1 MRLWG
6 CIPLTLLALVALSTT
21 TQVAWNSDS
30 TIQSKTLVDVLNND
44 EDYTSLLS
52 LLQKANLIP
61 TLNKLNGSTLFAP
74 TNDAIKR
81 HDLWRSALEYPNL
94 LKDNVQEE
102 LRQQLFYHLLNYSV
116 TEDPKDLT
124 TLRVLDTLH
133 FPKLPLDPPPNKPP
147 PWMPIPEGTLG
158 NQSQKLRLTSRDGVA
173 WVGVDAF
180 GKGGVEIKKQK
191 AEAANGVVYGI
202 AHVLEVPPHLGRVL
216 SHEPSLSYFQKVL
229 TPSILN
235 VINSTSE
242 LTLFMP
248 IDSAWEELDPIERLY
263 LESQFAAD
271 DLLRILNMH
280 AVVEKSVRWS
290 DTFGSTA
297 TLTTEYGSKLEIV
310 VSEGKTTVSGA
321 ALSQPD
327 IYASNGVLHLVSSLL
342 VPPGALQLTPEKYL
356 LTLNC
361 TSFISLIHSVN
372 LNHLINDTETQ
383 YTILAPKDDVLS
395 IFGNDGLPKP
405 GSDELKRML
414 QYHFLPGKW
423 TPKKLADGML
433 LETVLREPGLDGGR
447 QVMHVEVNDDEKQD
461 VPSRHLRF
469 GGAGIIEEHVVI
481 NDTVVI
487 YFISS
492 PLEPPVDPLQT
503 ALPSLEL
510 SSFLAAVFS
519 TSIAEIIKKTPR
531 ATFLIPHNDAFKR
544 LGKLVSDH
552 LLAAS
557 SKTDLENVIMH
568 HIIDGVEYSQSL
580 VNGSMHTFATME
592 GSDLQLERLLNLSL
606 IVSPSGGWA
615 GMKSALYPTNMLT
628 ETGVIHELSDLM
640 IPRSVELNVGK
651 LMKAAKATTMI
662 NMVTKAGFDWIL
674 NGTAPPEGSEWAD
687 QGLSGASWTLL
698 CPTDDAFKK
707 YNLTQLLENIDVLRA
722 LVSQHLIRTSPS
734 AGESGSFDVF
744 DVLNNNR
751 PLPLEDLGEYP
762 TLLSPSSAYG
772 DIVFRALDDKVSQ
785 YMVGIKNARGT
796 DRQADWA
803 RVLTWGRA
811 TTGGGTGGV
820 ITIDRM
826 LVPYHPPWWIEYFA
840 PSFVGALGVG
850 LIGLFFYA
858 VRIVWK
864 RDVTEAT
871 YEPVGGFGQDDSD
884 ESL

>member
-21 TQVAWNSDS
+21 TQVAWNSDA
-30 TIQSKTLVDVLNND
+30 TIQSQTLVDVLNND
-44 EDYTSLLS
+44 EDYSSLLS
-52 LLQKANLIP
+52 LLQKAKLIP

-81 HDLWRSALEYPNL
+81 HDLWRSALEYPDS
-94 LKDNVQEE
+94 LKDNLQEE
-102 LRQQLFYHLLNYSV
+102 LRQQLFYHLINHSV
-116 TEDPKDLT
+116 TEDPKDST

-133 FPKLPLDPPPNKPP
+133 FPKFLDPPTNKPP
-147 PWMPIPEGTLG
+147 PWMPIPESTLG
-158 NQSQKLRLTSRDGVA
+158 NLSQKLRLTSRDSVA

-180 GKGGVEIKKQK
+180 GKGGIEVKKQK
-191 AEAANGVVYGI
+191 VEAANGVVYGI
-202 AHVLEVPPHLGRVL
+202 ADVLEVPPHLGRVL

-229 TPSILN
+229 TPSILS

-248 IDSAWEELDPIERLY
+248 VDSAWEALDSIERLY

-271 DLLRILNMH
+271 DLLHILNMH
-280 AVVEKSVRWS
+280 TVVEKSVRWS

-297 TLTTEYGSKLEIV
+297 TLTTEYGSKLEVV
-310 VSEGKTTVSGA
+310 VSEGKTTVSGT

-356 LTLNC
+356 LALNC

-372 LNHLINDTETQ
+372 LTHLINDTETQ

-395 IFGNDGLPKP
+395 IFESDGLPKQ

-414 QYHFLPGKW
+414 QYHFFPGKW
-423 TPKKLADGML
+423 TPNKLVDGML
-433 LETVLREPGLDGGR
+433 LESVLREPGLDGGR

-461 VPSRHLRF
+461 VPSRHIRF
-469 GGAGIIEEHVVI
+469 GGAGIIGEHIVI
-481 NDTVVI
+481 NNTVV

-519 TSIAEIIKKTPR
+519 TSIAEVIKKMPR
-531 ATFLIPHNDAFKR
+531 ATFLIPHNAAFKR

-557 SKTDLENVIMH
+557 SKADLENVIMH
-568 HIIDGVEYSQSL
+568 HIIDGIEYSQSL
-580 VNGSMHTFATME
+580 VNGSLRTFATFE
-592 GSDLQLERLLNLSL
+592 GSDLQLERLSNSSL

-687 QGLSGASWTLL
+687 NGLGGASWTLL
-698 CPTDDAFKK
+698 CPTDDAFKN
-707 YNLTQLLENIDVLRA
+707 YNLTQLLENIDILRA
-722 LVSQHLIRTSPS
+722 LVSQHLIGTSPS
-734 AGESGSFDVF
+734 VGESGLFDVF

-772 DIVFRALDDKVSQ
+772 DIVFRALDDKVTQ

-796 DRQADWA
+796 DKQADWA

-850 LIGLFFYA
+850 SICLFFYA
-858 VRIVWK
+858 VRRVWK